1 MARFHVKPQR
11 KDWSMKVLKFGGS
24 SVGHPDRIRDIIAIL
39 TNESDRG
46 ERLAVVVSAFG
57 GGTDQLIEMARLA
70 AAGDAAWRS
79 TFERFRDRHD
89 EAVRALT
96 TGERRKRLL
105 ADIRENHSSLR
116 SLLEGISMVREASA
130 RSMDYVLSFGERN
143 SAFIISRALQE
154 AGLNAQFLDAR
165 QVIKTDKRFGSAN
178 VRFEETYEHIAN
190 HFKTTGGIQVVTG
203 FIAAH
208 TKGLTTTLGRGGSDY
223 TAALLAAG
231 LKAEAIEIWTDVDGV
246 MTADPRAVRRA
257 FTIPRLSYAEAMEM
271 SHFGA
276 KVIYPPTLLPA
287 MQLGIPLFIKNT
299 FRPSFEGTLVTRVA
313 DPSGRAVK
321 GISSLKDVSLL
332 TLEGSGMFGVVGI
345 SGRLFGTLAQAGI
358 NVILITQGSSE
369 HNITFAVAPERA
381 DLAKRKVETAFR
393 HEIDSGL
400 LRPIKVES
408 RLSVIAVIGEQMRFK
423 PGIAGRLFQALGRNG
438 INCVAIAQG
447 SSELNISVVIRR
459 DDEKKALNALHDA
472 FFLSDLRDV
481 NLFLVGTGLIAK
493 ELLRQMTG
501 QVERLRESKRLNL
514 RLVGLTNSRR
524 MVLDEDGIDI
534 IAWESALSEG
544 GDVADIDRF
553 VERAVELNLSNS
565 IFVDCSASGAVAERY
580 ERLLGESIAV
590 STPNKVATSSSH
602 ERYLNLKQLAA
613 DNSTVFAYET
623 NVGAGLPIIG
633 TLHDLGA
640 SGDRVHVI
648 QGILSG
654 SLSYIFNTFDGS
666 RSFSEVVREAQQR
679 GFTEPDPREDL
690 SGKDVARKLV
700 ILAREAGIPLE
711 VDAVHVDPLLS
722 TEALEAEST
731 ETFFEALAQ
740 HDDARF
746 VELSRRAKERG
757 GKLVML
763 GEIRDGSA
771 SVGLREVDTD
781 SPFHGMSGS
790 DNMVVFHTDRY
801 RERPLVIRGPGAGAS
816 VTAAG
821 VFAEIITIGNLRSWE

>member
-1 MARFHVKPQR
+1 
-11 KDWSMKVLKFGGS
+11 MKVMKFGGS
-24 SVGHPDRIRDIIAIL
+24 SVGHPDRIREIISIL
-39 TNESDRG
+39 AAQRERG
-46 ERLAVVVSAFG
+46 EQIAVVVSAFG
-57 GGTDQLIEMARLA
+57 GSTDQLIAMARYA
-70 AAGDAAWRS
+70 AAGDESWR
-79 TFERFRDRHD
+79 TTYQAFRERHD
-89 EAVRALT
+89 DAIRELT
-96 TGERRKRLL
+96 SGERRKRLL
-105 ADIRENHSSLR
+105 ADIRENHHALS
-116 SLLEGISMVREASA
+116 SLLEGISMVREASL

-165 QVIKTDKRFGSAN
+165 NVIKTDKRFGSAN
-178 VRFEETYEHIAN
+178 VKFAETYEHIAN
-190 HFKTTGGIQVVTG
+190 HFKTSGGIQVVTG
-203 FIAAH
+203 FIASH

-231 LKAEAIEIWTDVDGV
+231 LRAKSIEIWTDVDGV

-287 MQLGIPLFIKNT
+287 MQLGIPLYIKNT
-299 FRPSFEGTLVTRVA
+299 FRPEFEGTLVTRVA
-313 DPSGRAVK
+313 DPGGRAVK
-321 GISSLKDVSLL
+321 GISSLRDVSLL

-345 SGRLFGTLAQAGI
+345 SGRLFGAIAQAGI

-369 HNITFAVAPERA
+369 HNITFAVAPDKA
-381 DLAKRKVETAFR
+381 DLAKRKVEATFR
-393 HEIDSGL
+393 HEIDSGQ
-400 LRPIKVES
+400 LRPIKVEP

-423 PGIAGRLFQALGRNG
+423 PGIAGRLFEALGRNG

-481 NLFLVGTGLIAK
+481 NLFLVGTGLIAD
-493 ELLRQMTG
+493 ELLRQMAG
-501 QVERLRESKRLNL
+501 QVERLRESKRMNL
-514 RLVGLTNSRR
+514 RLIGLTNSRR
-524 MVLDEDGIDI
+524 MALDEDGIAI
-534 IAWESALSEG
+534 ERWEEILGERG
-544 GDVADIDRF
+544 VPADIDKF
-553 VERAVELNLSNS
+553 VEQAVELNLSNS
-565 IFVDCSASGAVAERY
+565 IFVDCSASHHVADRY
-580 ERLLGESIAV
+580 ERLLEESIAV
-590 STPNKVATSSSH
+590 STPNKVATSSSYA
-602 ERYLNLKQLAA
+602 RYLNLKQLAA

-633 TLHDLGA
+633 TLHDLSA
-640 SGDRVHVI
+640 SGDTVHAI

-654 SLSYIFNTFDGS
+654 SLSYIFNTFNGS
-666 RSFSEVVREAQQR
+666 RPFSAVVREAQQM
-679 GFTEPDPREDL
+679 GYTEPDPREDL
-690 SGKDVARKLV
+690 SGKDIARKLV
-700 ILAREAGIPLE
+700 ILAREAGIGLE
-711 VDAVHVDPLLS
+711 VDDVTVDPILS
-722 TEALEAEST
+722 EAASEAVGVDA
-731 ETFFEALAQ
+731 FFETLVAEDDAPLAQ
-740 HDDARF
+740 RARE
-746 VELSRRAKERG
+746 VASRG

-763 GEIRDGSA
+763 GEIRDGA
-771 SVGLREVDTD
+771 AGVGLREIDVD
-781 SPFHGMSGS
+781 SPFYGMSGS

>member
-1 MARFHVKPQR
+1 M
-11 KDWSMKVLKFGGS
+11 KFGGS
-24 SVGHPDRIRDIIAIL
+24 SVGHPDRIRDIVALL
-39 TNESDRG
+39 TAEHERG
-46 ERLAVVVSAFG
+46 ERFAVVVSAFG
-57 GGTDQLIEMARLA
+57 GSTDQLIAMAREA
-70 AAGDAAWRS
+70 EAGEASWRS
-79 TFERFRDRHD
+79 TFEAFRDRHD
-89 EAVRALT
+89 QAIRELT
-96 TGERRKRLL
+96 TGERRRRLL
-105 ADIRENHSSLR
+105 ADVRENHRALE

-143 SAFIISRALQE
+143 SAFVISRALQE

-178 VRFEETYEHIAN
+178 VKFEETYAHIGKY
-190 HFKTTGGIQVVTG
+190 FKTSGGIQVVTG
-203 FIAAH
+203 FIASH

-231 LKAEAIEIWTDVDGV
+231 LKATSIEIWTDVDGV

-287 MQLGIPLFIKNT
+287 MQLGIPLYIKNT
-299 FRPSFEGTLVTRVA
+299 FRPDFEGTLVTRVA

-321 GISSLKDVSLL
+321 GISSLRDVSLL

-369 HNITFAVAPERA
+369 HNITFAVAPAKA
-381 DLAKRKVETAFR
+381 DLAKRKVEAAFR
-393 HEIDSGL
+393 HEIDAGQ
-400 LRPIKVES
+400 LRPIKIEP

-423 PGIAGRLFQALGRNG
+423 PGIAGRLFEALGRNG

-459 DDEKKALNALHDA
+459 DDERKALNALHDA

-481 NLFLVGTGLIAK
+481 NLFLVGTGLIAE
-493 ELLRQMTG
+493 ELLRQMG
-501 QVERLRESKRLNL
+501 AQVERLRASKRMNL

-524 MVLDEDGIDI
+524 MVFDEDGIE
-534 IAWESALSEG
+534 IARWAEVLGEG
-544 GDVADIDRF
+544 GDAADIDAF
-553 VERAVELNLSNS
+553 VERAIDLNLSNS
-565 IFVDCSASGAVAERY
+565 IFVDCSASSAVADRY
-580 ERLLGESIAV
+580 ERLLAESIAV
-590 STPNKVATSSSH
+590 STPNKVATSSSYG
-602 ERYLNLKQLAA
+602 RYLNLKQLAS

-633 TLHDLGA
+633 TLHDLSA
-640 SGDRVHVI
+640 SGDRVHAI

-654 SLSYIFNTFDGS
+654 SLSFIFNEYDGT
-666 RSFSEVVREAQQR
+666 RAFSAVVREAQER
-679 GFTEPDPREDL
+679 GYTEPDPREDL

-700 ILAREAGIPLE
+700 ILAREAGIGLE
-711 VDAVHVDPLLS
+711 VDDVAVEPLLS
-722 TEALEAEST
+722 EAAFAADGVDA
-731 ETFFEALAQ
+731 FFAALAAD
-740 HDDARF
+740 DDAT
-746 VELSRRAKERG
+746 LAARASAVAARG
-757 GKLVML
+757 SKLVIL
-763 GEIRDGSA
+763 GEIRDGAA
-771 SVGLREVDTD
+771 SVGLREVDAA
-781 SPFHGMSGS
+781 SPFFGMSGS
-790 DNMVVFHTDRY
+790 DNMVVFTTDRY

-821 VFAEIITIGNLRSWE
+821 VFAELITVGNLRSWE